1 MILEGMHP
9 QYGHS
14 PPTSF
19 RSMPRTSMPASAV
32 LPATSSPP
40 TPRPITIRSCSLV
53 MIAPQAERL
62 ARDARRFAYVVLAPS
77 VPPSM
82 AAVRPDPTA
91 RRPQGCTNLPSGDR
105 GEQVGADGAEGLLER
120 VDIGTDGD
128 GGVHAA
134 VEDLDRLETVPG
146 DQGHPP
152 LAPAEY
158 PGSGGAGRG
167 RGAMVP
173 PAAVPPNTP
182 AVRAS
187 SRIASTTSSSDTA
200 SMRPP
205 APRTAASASTP
216 SAGSPMPS
224 DFTMPL
230 GLTGRTS
237 SRPAAN
243 AAAPGGQPRAGAPCP
258 PPRPPATHP

>member
-105 GEQVGADGAEGLLER
+105 GEQVGADG
-120 VDIGTDGD
+120 D

-146 DQGHPP
+146 DQGHHP
-152 LAPAEY
+152 LALAEY
-158 PGSGGAGRG
+158 PGSGEPGEGG
-167 RGAMVP
+167 DG
-173 PAAVPPNTP
+173 
-182 AVRAS
+182 
-187 SRIASTTSSSDTA
+187 D
-200 SMRPP
+200 
-205 APRTAASASTP
+205 
-216 SAGSPMPS
+216 
-224 DFTMPL
+224 
-230 GLTGRTS
+230 
-237 SRPAAN
+237 
-243 AAAPGGQPRAGAPCP
+243 PGGGLPE
-258 PPRPPATHP
+258 HPGGP